1 MTSTKEELLQNL
13 LNKTFNSRILNL
25 EKRSKEDIKSLAFTK
40 KSFDSFEKTIASL
53 IKNVKAT
60 KERRLKEKERQ
71 KIKLISS
78 FRYT

>member
-40 KSFDSFEKTIASL
+40 KGF
-53 IKNVKAT
+53 V
-60 KERRLKEKERQ
+60 
-71 KIKLISS
+71 
-78 FRYT
+78 